1 MAKYHQKIW
10 TYVGPSPSEISR
22 FNHPVAENFSETFS
36 DLNDYLIFLIR
47 ALAIKGYVFKPSQSW
62 QEHYAFQAHS
72 VPSWFQNEPTY
83 LPRPTSHD
91 PKNFIDT
98 KDETVFELLSETTS
112 GVGLMDVLSTT
123 EIVPELVVYY
133 DESGN
138 TEFALEYI
146 YFPLVRGFN
155 LASCDDIRKL
165 TYLASCS
172 NQFHIEA
179 VLAAREHTRYFGLGY
194 DSYIALKESI
204 VNRTVVSLFDM
215 NSFDFFEQA
224 FATAC
229 NTHVNGRPYVL
240 PVWVARAP
248 NKKEKD
254 YMVDYKLAADMINK
268 TLTRFLTTQAFI
280 LISAIKSEKGLNLE
294 GDDMPKIDQA
304 VRTYIMEPDEH
315 LPKGWANDM
324 KKVILAQAY
333 RNMFMTTQE
342 ALL

>member
-10 TYVGPSPSEISR
+10 TYVGPSPSEVSR
-22 FNHPVAENFSETFS
+22 FNHPVSESFSETFS
-36 DLNDYLIFLIR
+36 DLNDYLILLIR
-47 ALAIKGYVFKPSQSW
+47 ALAIKGYVFKPYQSW
-62 QEHYAFQAHS
+62 QENYAFQSPS

-83 LPRPTSHD
+83 QPRPSSHD
-91 PKNFIDT
+91 PKHFIDS
-98 KDETVFELLSETTS
+98 KDETIFELMSDTSS

-123 EIVPELVVYY
+123 EIVPDLVVYY

-138 TEFALEYI
+138 TDYALDNI

-155 LASCDDIRKL
+155 LANSDDIRKL

-172 NQFHIEA
+172 SQFHTDA

-194 DSYIALKESI
+194 DEYVRLKENIANS
-204 VNRTVVSLFDM
+204 TVVSLFNM
-215 NSFDFFEQA
+215 NNFDFFEQV

-229 NTHVNGRPYVL
+229 NTHTNGRPYVL
-240 PVWVARAP
+240 PVWVAKAP
-248 NKKEKD
+248 NRKEKD

-280 LISAIKSEKGLNLE
+280 LISAIKAEKGLNLE
-294 GDDMPKIDQA
+294 GDDMPKIDQS

-315 LPKGWANDM
+315 LPKGWANDL

-333 RNMFMTTQE
+333 RNMFMATQE